1 MTIFDN
7 YEVWFV
13 IGSQHLYGP
22 EALRQVT
29 KHAEHVVNSLNA
41 EAKLPCKLVLKPL
54 GTTPDE
60 ITHICRDANYDDKC
74 AGLVV
79 WLHTFSPAKMWIN
92 GLTILNK
99 PLLQFHTQYNAALPW
114 DSIDMDFMNLN
125 QTAHGGREFGFI
137 GARMRQQHSVVT
149 GHWQDKEA
157 HQRIGGWMRQA
168 VSKQDTR
175 HLKVCR
181 FGDNMREVAVTDG
194 DKVAAQIKF
203 GFSVNT
209 WAVGDLV
216 QVVNSI
222 SDGDI
227 SALVDEYESSYRL
240 TPAAQVHGEKR
251 QNVLDAARI
260 ELGMKRFLEQ
270 GGFHAFTTTFED
282 LHGLKQL
289 PGLAVQRL
297 MQQGYG
303 FAGEGD
309 WKTAALLR
317 IMKVMSTGLQGGTSF
332 MEDYTYHFDNGN
344 DLVLGSHMLEVCPTI
359 ATAEKPIL
367 DVQPLGIGGKADP
380 ARLIFNTQTGPAIV
394 ASLIDLGDRFRLL
407 VNTIETVPTPHD
419 LPKLPVANAL
429 WKAQPDLRT
438 ASEAWIIAGGAHH
451 TVFSHAL
458 NLDDMRQFAELHDIE
473 LTVIDNDTRLPSFKT
488 RCAGM
493 KCITVQNAKRLSPH
507 PSPLPVG
514 ERGPTGRHAAFLPLP
529 PGEGRGEGY
538 PTRLL
543 FGAHYVRR
551 S

>member
-1 MTIFDN
+1 M
-7 YEVWFV
+7 
-13 IGSQHLYGP
+13 
-22 EALRQVT
+22 
-29 KHAEHVVNSLNA
+29 
-41 EAKLPCKLVLKPL
+41 PL

-92 GLTILNK
+92 GLTILN
-99 PLLQFHTQYNAALPW
+99 QAAVAVPYAIQCRAAVGQHRYGLYEPEP
-114 DSIDMDFMNLN
+114 DH
-125 QTAHGGREFGFI
+125 ARRPREFGFI

-303 FAGEGD
+303 FC
-309 WKTAALLR
+309 R
-317 IMKVMSTGLQGGTSF
+317 
-332 MEDYTYHFDNGN
+332 
-344 DLVLGSHMLEVCPTI
+344 
-359 ATAEKPIL
+359 
-367 DVQPLGIGGKADP
+367 
-380 ARLIFNTQTGPAIV
+380 
-394 ASLIDLGDRFRLL
+394 
-407 VNTIETVPTPHD
+407 
-419 LPKLPVANAL
+419 
-429 WKAQPDLRT
+429 
-438 ASEAWIIAGGAHH
+438 
-451 TVFSHAL
+451 
-458 NLDDMRQFAELHDIE
+458 
-473 LTVIDNDTRLPSFKT
+473 
-488 RCAGM
+488 
-493 KCITVQNAKRLSPH
+493 
-507 PSPLPVG
+507 
-514 ERGPTGRHAAFLPLP
+514 
-529 PGEGRGEGY
+529 
-538 PTRLL
+538 
-543 FGAHYVRR
+543 
-551 S
+551 

>member
-22 EALRQVT
+22 ETLRQVT
-29 KHAEHVVNSLNA
+29 QHAEHVVNALNT

-60 ITHICRDANYDDKC
+60 ITAICRDANYDDRC

-92 GLTILNK
+92 GLTMLNK
-99 PLLQFHTQYNAALPW
+99 PLLQFHTQFNAALPW

-125 QTAHGGREFGFI
+125 QTAHGGREFCYT
-137 GARMRQQHSVVT
+137 M
-149 GHWQDKEA
+149 
-157 HQRIGGWMRQA
+157 
-168 VSKQDTR
+168 
-175 HLKVCR
+175 
-181 FGDNMREVAVTDG
+181 
-194 DKVAAQIKF
+194 
-203 GFSVNT
+203 
-209 WAVGDLV
+209 
-216 QVVNSI
+216 
-222 SDGDI
+222 
-227 SALVDEYESSYRL
+227 
-240 TPAAQVHGEKR
+240 TPATQIHGKKR
-251 QNVLDAARI
+251 QNVLEAARI

-332 MEDYTYHFDNGN
+332 MEDYTYHFEKGN
-344 DLVLGSHMLEVCPTI
+344 DLVLGSHMLEVCPSI
-359 ATAEKPIL
+359 AVEEKPIL
-367 DVQPLGIGGKADP
+367 DVQHLGIGGKDDP

-394 ASLIDLGDRFRLL
+394 ASLIDLGDRYRLL
-407 VNTIETVPTPHD
+407 VNCIDTVKTPHS

-429 WKAQPDLRT
+429 WKAQPDLPT
-438 ASEAWIIAGGAHH
+438 ASEAWILAGGAHH

-458 NLDDMRQFAELHDIE
+458 NLNDMRQFAEMHDIE
-473 LTVIDNDTRLPSFKT
+473 ITVIDNDTRLPAFKDAL
-488 RCAGM
+488 RWNEVYYG
-493 KCITVQNAKRLSPH
+493 
-507 PSPLPVG
+507 
-514 ERGPTGRHAAFLPLP
+514 F
-529 PGEGRGEGY
+529 
-538 PTRLL
+538 
-543 FGAHYVRR
+543 RR
-551 S
+551 

>member
-1 MTIFDN
+1 MMTIFNN

-22 EALRQVT
+22 EALQQVT
-29 KHAEHVVNSLNA
+29 KHAEHVVNALNA

-92 GLTILNK
+92 GLSILNK
-99 PLLQFHTQYNAALPW
+99 PLLQFHTQFNASLPW

-137 GARMRQQHSVVT
+137 GARMRQQHAVVT
-149 GHWQDKEA
+149 GHWQDGKA
-157 HQRIGGWMRQA
+157 QQRIGSWMRQA

-175 HLKVCR
+175 HLKVVR

-216 QVVNSI
+216 QVVNEI
-222 SDGDI
+222 SDGDV

-240 TPAAQVHGEKR
+240 TPAAQINGDK
-251 QNVLDAARI
+251 
-260 ELGMKRFLEQ
+260 
-270 GGFHAFTTTFED
+270 
-282 LHGLKQL
+282 

-332 MEDYTYHFDNGN
+332 MEDYTYHFENGN

-359 ATAEKPIL
+359 AVEEKPIL
-367 DVQPLGIGGKADP
+367 DVQYLGIGGKADP
-380 ARLIFNTQTGPAIV
+380 ARLIFNTRTGPAIN

-407 VNTIETVPTPHD
+407 VNCVDAVETPHS

-429 WKAQPDLRT
+429 WKAQPDLPT
-438 ASEAWIIAGGAHH
+438 ASEAWILAGGAHH

-458 NLDDMRQFAELHDIE
+458 DLSDMRQFAELHDIE
-473 LTVIDNDTRLPSFKT
+473 LTVIDNDTRLPAFKDAL
-488 RCAGM
+488 RWNEVYYGS
-493 KCITVQNAKRLSPH
+493 KR
-507 PSPLPVG
+507 
-514 ERGPTGRHAAFLPLP
+514 
-529 PGEGRGEGY
+529 
-538 PTRLL
+538 
-543 FGAHYVRR
+543 
-551 S
+551 

>member
-22 EALRQVT
+22 ETLRQVT
-29 KHAEHVVNSLNA
+29 QHAEHVVNALNT

-60 ITHICRDANYDDKC
+60 ITAICRDANYDDRC

-92 GLTILNK
+92 GLTMLNK
-99 PLLQFHTQYNAALPW
+99 PLLQFHTQFNAALPW

-137 GARMRQQHSVVT
+137 GARMRQQHAVVT
-149 GHWQDKEA
+149 GHWQDKQA
-157 HQRIGGWMRQA
+157 HERIGSWMRQA

-222 SDGDI
+222 SDGDVN
-227 SALVDEYESSYRL
+227 ALVDEYESCYTM
-240 TPAAQVHGEKR
+240 TPATQIHGEKR
-251 QNVLDAARI
+251 QNVLEAARI

-332 MEDYTYHFDNGN
+332 MEDYTYHFEKGN
-344 DLVLGSHMLEVCPTI
+344 DLVLGSHMLEVCPSI
-359 ATAEKPIL
+359 ADGKISIKE
-367 DVQPLGIGGKADP
+367 QPLSMGDREDP
-380 ARLIFNTQTGPAIV
+380 ARLVFTAKEGPAI
-394 ASLIDLGDRFRLL
+394 ATSLIDLGDRFRLIINE
-407 VNTIETVPTPHD
+407 VDCKKTEKPM
-419 LPKLPVANAL
+419 PKLPVA
-429 WKAQPDLRT
+429 T
-438 ASEAWIIAGGAHH
+438 AFWTPKPNLQTGAEAWILAGGAHH
-451 TVFSHAL
+451 TAFSYDLSAQQMG
-458 NLDDMRQFAELHDIE
+458 DWAASMGIEAVYIDKDTTIRQFKNEL
-473 LTVIDNDTRLPSFKT
+473 LWNSVAYRK
-488 RCAGM
+488 
-493 KCITVQNAKRLSPH
+493 
-507 PSPLPVG
+507 
-514 ERGPTGRHAAFLPLP
+514 
-529 PGEGRGEGY
+529 
-538 PTRLL
+538 
-543 FGAHYVRR
+543 
-551 S
+551 